1 MDKDQLREKAISR
14 TRNELESSVERDDLL
29 AKAVKQHD
37 ELEND
42 IRNQVET
49 LRDWYSVHFPELE
62 SELGDDD
69 RFVQILQKYGVERSE
84 IEPFSEM
91 AARSTGSAI
100 SASDREMIE
109 SVVDSVSSMIEA
121 RDSIEEY
128 VRDNAAEEFENL
140 SSLLGPLLASRL
152 VSLAGGLEELAQ
164 KPASTVQMLGAEK
177 ALFRHLKGNGSSPKH
192 GVLFEHRFVRDLPED
207 RRGKMAR
214 FLANKTVIAAR
225 VDQYGDD
232 DKSEK
237 LNSEIEDKYSDL
249 SPE

>member
-14 TRNELESSVERDDLL
+14 TRSELESSVERDDLL

-62 SELGDDD
+62 SELDDDD
-69 RFVQILQKYGVERSE
+69 RFVQILQKYGIERSE

-109 SVVDSVSSMIEA
+109 SVVESVSSMIEA
-121 RDSIEEY
+121 RDGIEEY

-207 RRGKMAR
+207 KRGKMAR

-249 SPE
+249 SPD